1 MLRINT
7 LGGLSVWA
15 GDKPIT
21 GPAVQPRRLAV
32 LALLAG
38 AGTRG
43 ITRERIL
50 RFVWPDTDEDRARRL
65 LTQALY
71 AIRRELGAND
81 SIVGMQELRLN
92 SHLVACNV
100 AEFSEAIAEGH
111 LEQAAMLYGGPFLD
125 GFRLPGAADLERWI
139 EEERVALAH
148 AYITAVE
155 KLAKQATA
163 RGDLAGAV
171 GWWRKLVTQDPLN
184 ARLALGLMEALVA
197 SGDRLAAVQHA
208 RIYES
213 LIEQD
218 LGLAPD
224 AAVVALAARLR
235 AQHTDDQAAI
245 STERVV
251 LPARSPHVD
260 ATVEAAPPNEP
271 TLDQNRRTRR
281 GTACCSSPSALSP
294 RPVLATVAA
303 VAVIAFAVF
312 AIRTQVLRTGRRTV
326 PVIAVGR
333 ITDYRTAPSSEIARP
348 LADMLATDLAGAPG
362 FRVLSTARIYEVMQ
376 QLGSIDDSAGGGHA
390 QAARQAG
397 ATQMVDGA
405 LYEIDNG
412 QLRLDLRLVE
422 LASGNVL
429 KGFSVTGT
437 DPFALADSGTAQI
450 VADAGA
456 AIPASSLADRNT
468 RSLTAYRLYEEGLRR
483 LVAGDSAAARSL
495 LTAALAADSSFAMA
509 AFYRGRAGKTLAE
522 RMTLLGRA
530 RELARYAPDR
540 ERLIIQAGW
549 AHDHGAPELSA
560 FAETL
565 AVRYPDE
572 VDGHFYSGAS
582 AVLEGRFGAA
592 LPHLNR
598 VIGMDSLGLQGMAAG
613 CTACE
618 AFLYLVASYQMM
630 DSLPQAVREARRWTR
645 LQPRSPI
652 GWQTLADVLDQAG
665 HDAAALEAQRTYA
678 ALGTTPDGGLT
689 LLAVHHLRAGN
700 YEEAERIL
708 RQLAQSGDSA
718 VRAEAQWYTAIALRQ
733 RGQLG
738 DALNEARRYRITFRE
753 DWPVAPA
760 PMWNASMQAQV
771 LFELGRYAESAA
783 LFDSIAHVP
792 VSDLPSVRARNK
804 AWTLT
809 HVATARA
816 AAGDTSR
823 LRSLADTIQ
832 SLGGLTGRGRDRRL
846 HHHVRGLLWLA
857 RGQPNEAMAELQ
869 RAVYSPT
876 LGYTRTNLELA
887 KLYLRL
893 DRPRD
898 AVAILQPA
906 LRGSLE
912 ASNMYVTRTE
922 LHELLA
928 SAHDSAGARDSAAT
942 HYAAVVHAWRNAEPR
957 FRARWKRASDRHDA
971 LVRSGARVSR
981 TSSHP

>member
-15 GDKPIT
+15 GDNPIT

-38 AGTRG
+38 AGSRG

-71 AIRRELGAND
+71 AIRRELGADD

-92 SHLVACNV
+92 SQLVACDA

-111 LEQAAMLYGGPFLD
+111 LEQAAKLYGGPFLD
-125 GFRLPGAADLERWI
+125 GFRLAGAAELERWI

-155 KLAKQATA
+155 KLATLATV

-184 ARLALGLMEALVA
+184 ARLALGLMHALVA

-235 AQHTDDQAAI
+235 EQHTDDQAAI
-245 STERVV
+245 STQRVV
-251 LPARSPHVD
+251 LPARSPQVD
-260 ATVEAAPPNEP
+260 AIVDTALPNEP
-271 TLDQNRRTRR
+271 TGDQHPERVEERRAADRR
-281 GTACCSSPSALSP
+281 RVVV
-294 RPVLATVAA
+294 RPLLATVAA
-303 VAVIAFAVF
+303 VAVIGFAVF
-312 AIRTQVLRTGRRTV
+312 AFRTQVLRIERRTV

-530 RELARYAPDR
+530 RELSRHAPDR

-572 VDGHFYSGAS
+572 LDGHFYSGAS

-598 VIGMDSLGLQGMAAG
+598 VIGMDSLGLQGTVAG

-630 DSLPQAVREARRWTR
+630 DSFPQAVREARRWTR

-665 HDAAALEAQRTYA
+665 HGAAALEAQRTYA

-689 LLAVHHLRAGN
+689 LLAVHHLRAGS
-700 YEEAERIL
+700 YDEAERIL

-718 VRAEAQWYTAIALRQ
+718 VRAEAIWYTAIALRQ

-738 DALNEARRYRITFRE
+738 EALLEARRYRVTFRE

-792 VSDLPSVRARNK
+792 VSDLPSVRARNM

-809 HVATARA
+809 HVATAQA
-816 AAGDTSR
+816 AAGDTSQ
-823 LRSLADTIQ
+823 LRSLADTIK
-832 SLGGLTGRGRDRRL
+832 SLGALTGRGRDRRL

-857 RGQPNEAMAELQ
+857 RGQPNEALAELQ

-928 SAHDSAGARDSAAT
+928 GAHDSAGARDSAAT
-942 HYAAVVHAWRNAEPR
+942 HYAAVVDAWRNAEPR
-957 FRARWKRASDRHDA
+957 FRARWKRASDRDEA
-971 LVRSGARVSR
+971 LVRSGANVPR